1 MISLPKMEPG
11 DQVYWHCDVVHA
23 VEAEHR
29 GNSDSSVFY
38 IPAVPLTIKNAS
50 YLRDQRTNFL
60 LGLPAP
66 DFPGGKGESSFTG
79 RATAEDVHSPAARRI
94 LGLEPFPD
102 TSRSGSS
109 VATEANKI
117 LF

>member
-1 MISLPKMEPG
+1 MISVPKIEPG

-29 GNSDSSVFY
+29 GGGDSSVFY
-38 IPAVPLTIKNAS
+38 IPAVPLTVKNAS

-60 LGLPAP
+60 RGLPAP
-66 DFPGGKGESSFTG
+66 DFPDGEGESEFIGRADAKDIQTSTG
-79 RATAEDVHSPAARRI
+79 RQM
-94 LGLEPFPD
+94 LGLEPLAEA
-102 TSRSGSS
+102 SGSS
-109 VATEANKI
+109 VVHKSNKI